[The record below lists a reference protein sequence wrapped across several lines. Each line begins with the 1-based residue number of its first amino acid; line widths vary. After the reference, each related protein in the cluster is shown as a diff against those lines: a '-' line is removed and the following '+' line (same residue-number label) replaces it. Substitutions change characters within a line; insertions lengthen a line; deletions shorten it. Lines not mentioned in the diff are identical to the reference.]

1 MLDVDGLNG
10 RCYPQNVLLAAVD
23 RTIVIVGVLGASTA
37 LAGLLVVFLISA
49 YASWPENADVGQK
62 NQYRYGVIASAVGVV
77 LAVLVALLAT
87 VWLLGVDLFGL
98 SVGGFILLL
107 VLVIGL
113 SAAATRL
120 ALE

>member
-1 MLDVDGLNG
+1 MSHTAVQAQPQSMLERMMLVRAYEEKLIEFQQAGS
-10 RCYPQNVLLAAVD
+10 AAG
-23 RTIVIVGVLGASTA
+23 TCTS
-37 LAGLLVVFLISA
+37 
-49 YASWPENADVGQK
+49 VGQE
-62 NQYRYGVIASAVGVV
+62 AAAVGVV
-77 LAVLVALLAT
+77 LAVLVALFAT
-87 VWLLGVDLFGL
+87 LWLLGVDLFGL